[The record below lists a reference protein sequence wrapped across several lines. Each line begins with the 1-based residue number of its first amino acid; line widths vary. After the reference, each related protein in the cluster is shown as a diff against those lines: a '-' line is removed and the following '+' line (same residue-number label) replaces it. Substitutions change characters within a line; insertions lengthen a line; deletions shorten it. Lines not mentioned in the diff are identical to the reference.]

1 MKSYLPENKG
11 SRSRKRGSWAKVF
24 HKDQQV
30 GVHTKHC
37 IATQLGG
44 CVPVGGGAASPRS
57 RAARLIAQVGTDD
70 PGIVL
75 VALHDSLPIGD
86 PVGLRVLTVVPD
98 RVAVRSA
105 AASLGIA
112 VVVDLVKDIQIVA
125 HDLYGQ
131 ATRECQTLQ
140 EKGYFDAAAAG
151 LRIGDALVQSHSPSD
166 LKQAEASV
174 PQLVGFL
181 RELTRP
187 EVLQAL
193 EAIIHGFGRVQVTM
207 NVNKSVFELLRDM
220 NSPDARRGIAILVEF
235 LKVVGSRNPSADLG
249 SAQAAVT
256 SER

>member
-1 MKSYLPENKG
+1 MSDTIAEDRIAG
-11 SRSRKRGSWAKVF
+11 IESRLDFIVEELGHLRRFRTGTEDLMADLTLVGKDALEEATSACDTVNLRPREIVQLLKTALLDAKLLTAAL
-24 HKDQQV
+24 QQ
-30 GVHTKHC
+30 
-37 IATQLGG
+37 IE
-44 CVPVGGGAASPRS
+44 
-57 RAARLIAQVGTDD
+57 
-70 PGIVL
+70 
-75 VALHDSLPIGD
+75 
-86 PVGLRVLTVVPD
+86 
-98 RVAVRSA
+98 SA
-105 AASLGIA
+105 A
-112 VVVDLVKDIQIVA
+112 DLVKDIQIVA

-193 EAIIHGFGRVQVTM
+193 EAIIHGFGRVQATM

-235 LKVVGSRNPSADLG
+235 LKVLGSRNPSADLG